1 MLHKTQRRVGNW
13 IGSSVI
19 HLGDHNVPNALV
31 FIDKYTQVHPQRCLF
46 CTDVDLESDMLLS
59 LGHARQVPTILGPIT
74 ICLEQLER
82 IYKEDDGIHRL
93 IDKTFGGL
101 KKLKTDILY
110 DFFKSA
116 FDGSGASSHA
126 SVTLCTCSAAQSGL
140 GPRLT
145 LLLHLAIQAETTSST
160 PARAS
165 TAG

>member
-1 MLHKTQRRVGNW
+1 M
-13 IGSSVI
+13 
-19 HLGDHNVPNALV
+19 
-31 FIDKYTQVHPQRCLF
+31 F
-46 CTDVDLESDMLLS
+46 LS

-126 SVTLCTCSAAQSGL
+126 SVTLRTCSAAQSGL
-140 GPRLT
+140 GPPLT
-145 LLLHLAIQAETTSST
+145 LLLHLAFLCIQAETTSST
-160 PARAS
+160 PARAL